1 MFNYY
6 DTTQLIKDL
15 DVSISVKEKER
26 ELLENVI
33 NSDIMTK
40 IKIQQLT
47 SEINEM
53 IVQRNYYS
61 NRLADQLANNC
72 VNGSCSGNC
81 CRYKN

>member
-47 SEINEM
+47 YEINEM
-53 IVQRNYYS
+53 RVQRTYYS
-61 NRLADQLANNC
+61 NKMTDELMNNSIQTC
-72 VNGSCSGNC
+72 GKCKYC
-81 CRYKN
+81 KAK